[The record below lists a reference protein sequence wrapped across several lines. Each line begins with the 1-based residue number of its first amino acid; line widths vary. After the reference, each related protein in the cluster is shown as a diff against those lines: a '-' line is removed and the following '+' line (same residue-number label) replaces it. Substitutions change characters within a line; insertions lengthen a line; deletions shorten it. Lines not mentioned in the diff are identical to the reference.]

1 MTAATGPVETV
12 LWKIALDIV
21 FPICC
26 VWGLFRW
33 IDWAAVQAR
42 AAIDKRVQG
51 MGDVAVELR
60 KKSTLSALVLLAMR
74 TPATFVLRPLLL
86 AYTVRTALHIIDLV
100 VHKYRPLMPG
110 KATGFLI
117 KQLSSQLVQWDAAL
131 QALLQVT
138 GLLFTSWFLIQLK
151 DILIRD
157 LILVR
162 AIKSGRK
169 ELERVFTPLSSLM
182 TWAAVLAAG
191 ISVATSLGLNL
202 EPLLAVGGAGG
213 IAAGF
218 ASQQI
223 LTNIV
228 SGINI
233 FLTRP
238 FVIGDQVRFVG
249 ALLGAEPVSGT
260 VEGVEI
266 MRTLVRTSEGT
277 LVAVPNKLVAE
288 LVVFNRTRSLT
299 GVPRAEAAAVAA
311 AAPLRRVLCFNIQLD
326 RGLEPLLDE
335 VMAEGFRGVNG
346 PFAACLLARA
356 WSRCWLRGLEPLLDE
371 VMSEVREF
379 LLSTTKQQLKDSG
392 LAAETIDEPA
402 SSSLEEA
409 EEAEDAE
416 DEGVD
421 KREEGE
427 DAGEPGDN
435 RSSSSKASNE
445 EQEAELMLL
454 LLQQQARS
462 SPVQAVAAAVSS
474 AVAAVRGR
482 AASPAA
488 AAAAA
493 LPEPNSSEDGN
504 GTEEKEQQQ
513 QQDAEPGALL
523 VGITLSKLTEQSILL
538 FVRCEMIIPAA
549 TLHDA
554 VQRQTEAALMGVSSL
569 VRDKYGGVL
578 LW

>member
-1 MTAATGPVETV
+1 M
-12 LWKIALDIV
+12 
-21 FPICC
+21 
-26 VWGLFRW
+26 
-33 IDWAAVQAR
+33 
-42 AAIDKRVQG
+42 
-51 MGDVAVELR
+51 
-60 KKSTLSALVLLAMR
+60 
-74 TPATFVLRPLLL
+74 PA
-86 AYTVRTALHIIDLV
+86 
-100 VHKYRPLMPG
+100 
-110 KATGFLI
+110 
-117 KQLSSQLVQWDAAL
+117 
-131 QALLQVT
+131 
-138 GLLFTSWFLIQLK
+138 
-151 DILIRD
+151 
-157 LILVR
+157 
-162 AIKSGRK
+162 
-169 ELERVFTPLSSLM
+169 
-182 TWAAVLAAG
+182 
-191 ISVATSLGLNL
+191 
-202 EPLLAVGGAGG
+202 
-213 IAAGF
+213 
-218 ASQQI
+218 
-223 LTNIV
+223 
-228 SGINI
+228 
-233 FLTRP
+233 
-238 FVIGDQVRFVG
+238 
-249 ALLGAEPVSGT
+249 
-260 VEGVEI
+260 
-266 MRTLVRTSEGT
+266 
-277 LVAVPNKLVAE
+277 
-288 LVVFNRTRSLT
+288 
-299 GVPRAEAAAVAA
+299 
-311 AAPLRRVLCFNIQLD
+311 C

-335 VMAEGFRGVNG
+335 VMA
-346 PFAACLLARA
+346 
-356 WSRCWLRGLEPLLDE
+356 
-371 VMSEVREF
+371 EVREF

-435 RSSSSKASNE
+435 SSRSSKASNE

-488 AAAAA
+488 GAATAA
-493 LPEPNSSEDGN
+493 LPEPNSSEDRS

-549 TLHDA
+549 TMHDA

>member
-335 VMAEGFRGVNG
+335 VM
-346 PFAACLLARA
+346 
-356 WSRCWLRGLEPLLDE
+356 
-371 VMSEVREF
+371 SEVREF

>member
-1 MTAATGPVETV
+1 MLSDLMTAATGPVETV

-100 VHKYRPLMPG
+100 MHKYRPLMPG

-131 QALLQVT
+131 QTLLQVT
-138 GLLFTSWFLIQLK
+138 GVLFTSWFLIQLK

-335 VMAEGFRGVNG
+335 VMAEGLG
-346 PFAACLLARA
+346 
-356 WSRCWLRGLEPLLDE
+356 
-371 VMSEVREF
+371 
-379 LLSTTKQQLKDSG
+379 
-392 LAAETIDEPA
+392 
-402 SSSLEEA
+402 
-409 EEAEDAE
+409 
-416 DEGVD
+416 
-421 KREEGE
+421 
-427 DAGEPGDN
+427 
-435 RSSSSKASNE
+435 
-445 EQEAELMLL
+445 
-454 LLQQQARS
+454 
-462 SPVQAVAAAVSS
+462 AAV
-474 AVAAVRGR
+474 G
-482 AASPAA
+482 
-488 AAAAA
+488 
-493 LPEPNSSEDGN
+493 
-504 GTEEKEQQQ
+504 
-513 QQDAEPGALL
+513 
-523 VGITLSKLTEQSILL
+523 
-538 FVRCEMIIPAA
+538 
-549 TLHDA
+549 
-554 VQRQTEAALMGVSSL
+554 
-569 VRDKYGGVL
+569 
-578 LW
+578 

>member
-1 MTAATGPVETV
+1 MLSDLMTAATGPVETV

-100 VHKYRPLMPG
+100 MHKYRPLMPG

-131 QALLQVT
+131 QTLLQVT
-138 GLLFTSWFLIQLK
+138 GVLFTSWFLIQLK

-335 VMAEGFRGVNG
+335 VM
-346 PFAACLLARA
+346 
-356 WSRCWLRGLEPLLDE
+356 
-371 VMSEVREF
+371 SEVRKF

-435 RSSSSKASNE
+435 SSSSSKASNE

-513 QQDAEPGALL
+513 QDAEPGALL

>member
-1 MTAATGPVETV
+1 MLSDLMTAATGPVETV

-100 VHKYRPLMPG
+100 MHKYRPLMPG

-131 QALLQVT
+131 QTLLQVT
-138 GLLFTSWFLIQLK
+138 GVLFTSWFLIQLK

-335 VMAEGFRGVNG
+335 VMAE
-346 PFAACLLARA
+346 
-356 WSRCWLRGLEPLLDE
+356 
-371 VMSEVREF
+371 VREF

-427 DAGEPGDN
+427 DAGESGDN
-435 RSSSSKASNE
+435 SSSSSKASNE

-488 AAAAA
+488 GAAAAAA
-493 LPEPNSSEDGN
+493 LPEPNSSEHGN

-549 TLHDA
+549 TMHDA